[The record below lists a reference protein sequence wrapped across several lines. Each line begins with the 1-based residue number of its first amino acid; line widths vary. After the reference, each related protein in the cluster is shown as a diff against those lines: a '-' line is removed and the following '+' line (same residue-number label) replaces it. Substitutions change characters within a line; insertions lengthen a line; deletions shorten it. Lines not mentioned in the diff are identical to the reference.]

1 MRKTPLILAG
11 AIAFDLGVMVVSGHA
26 AEPAKLPQPAPAS
39 KTAVDMFIK
48 VGKAESASLNFSKFK
63 TEYLKIDNVQTRQAC
78 KAGGGKVV
86 KQNGAA
92 ACQTPADF
100 DADGR

>member
-1 MRKTPLILAG
+1 
-11 AIAFDLGVMVVSGHA
+11 
-26 AEPAKLPQPAPAS
+26 
-39 KTAVDMFIK
+39 MFIK